1 MRLHFLIAATF
12 ALFICEQLSAQ
23 QNSLLWKIEAS
34 HLSKPSYLYG
44 TMHSR
49 DKRAHMFSDSVLTK
63 LNECDAVALELLTSK
78 MEENPFAML
87 QLMMME
93 DTTLDMLLSEEDYQ
107 VVNAY
112 AEKNLEMY
120 SMFINKMKPIFT
132 SALLTEGMMRNDKPY
147 TVDDYFEKKAE
158 AGGKL
163 AIGIETMEEQMGA
176 LDQISLR
183 EQAQMLL
190 EQIKSEGEDSV
201 LFEQLMEHYKNQDLD
216 AMMKIYKSEEIP
228 EMFDEALIIK
238 RNQVMAHRMDSI
250 IKMQPTFNAVG
261 ALHLAGNEGV
271 IELLKKKGYKMT
283 PVFSAYSGSEEPEI
297 YFPDAWVTYTS
308 KTGRFAMNF
317 PFTPEEKEG
326 EEKGKM
332 NVSYKDSE
340 TKTFFMAAYQDLSK
354 EEIKKGEGEY
364 EKGIEE
370 MQQQLELVWK
380 KEVTYQGMKAMD
392 CEFKAIPGM
401 NIRYRFLLVKSR
413 MYMLGVGGS
422 SEFVNSA
429 EAEKFYQSFNL
440 L

>member
-1 MRLHFLIAATF
+1 MRLHFLIAALILPF
-12 ALFICEQLSAQ
+12 ACKELFAQ

-49 DKRAHMFSDSVLTK
+49 DMRAHQFGDSVLVK
-63 LNECDAVALELLTSK
+63 LNECDAVALELLTGE

-107 VVNAY
+107 IVSAY

-132 SALLTEGMMRNDKPY
+132 SALLTEGMMRNDKSY
-147 TVDDYFEKKAE
+147 TVDDYFAKKAKD
-158 AGGKL
+158 GGKL
-163 AIGIETMEEQMGA
+163 TIGIETMEEQMNA
-176 LDQISLR
+176 LGQISLR

-190 EQIKSEGEDSV
+190 EQIKSEGEDSL
-201 LFEQLMEHYKNQDLD
+201 LFEQLMEHYRNQDLD
-216 AMMKIYKSEEIP
+216 AMMKIYKSEEMP
-228 EMFDEALIIK
+228 EMFDEALILK

-250 IKMQPTFNAVG
+250 IRMQPTFNAVG
-261 ALHLAGNEGV
+261 ALHLAGNDGV

-283 PVFSAYSGSEEPEI
+283 PVFSTYSGTDEPEI
-297 YFPDAWVTYTS
+297 YFPDAWVIYNS
-308 KTGRFAMNF
+308 KEGRFAMDF
-317 PFTPEEKEG
+317 PFTPEEQEG

-340 TKTFFMAAYQDLSK
+340 SKTFFMAAYQDLSK

-380 KEVTYQGMKAMD
+380 KEVIYKTMKGMD
-392 CEFKAIPGM
+392 CEFKAIPGL
-401 NIRYRFLLVKSR
+401 NIRYRFLLVKNR

-429 EAEKFYQSFNL
+429 EAEKFYNSLKL